1 MPRNLKALAF
11 ATAAVAGALVPLYGD
26 PRPNPVTH
34 SEWARMLLRAIE
46 LEEVTPPGS
55 QASQAFATL
64 SWRNSLSYRAD
75 RFFRGEG
82 VELVGEGADRRVVA
96 REGPAEVS
104 YTLGVA
110 RGGDY
115 RFRVR
120 IAGDPAAP
128 ASAEIT
134 EVGETTP
141 RKAFA
146 IVPATAT
153 GWIEAGTA
161 HLDPGAYTA
170 SLLLPPG
177 TTLEHVEVA
186 PPCLSPIEPISG
198 WQALKVVDRDDLAVT
213 AVKAIDLESE
223 LPPADT
229 AMELTGSE
237 FRVAGGSLL
246 AAGAGGFEGLAL
258 RAGPLGIQAV
268 VFVNIPEPGLYTV
281 SSFGVEGGGQ
291 SWLVDSCNRA
301 VLCDSTGQAG
311 RQAAAEWR
319 DVLTT
324 SFSAGPHFITVTLG
338 SGASVER
345 VRIQRKKQSAAD
357 YVATLTRLGFDPGPE
372 GPVSRSLA
380 VDAMNFI
387 RGRRRASRSAPCE
400 VLIEFNPA
408 QRIASSLAEPVGPI
422 AGPGTAPPTTGTG
435 QPPLSPPVIPAQDPA
450 SPTEPTG

>member
-1 MPRNLKALAF
+1 
-11 ATAAVAGALVPLYGD
+11 VLVPLYGD
-26 PRPNPVTH
+26 PRTSPVTH
-34 SEWARMLLRAIE
+34 SEWARMVLRALE
-46 LEEVTPPGS
+46 LDEVSPPGS

-82 VELVGEGADRRVVA
+82 VELVGEGAERRVVA
-96 REGPAEVS
+96 RDGAAEVA

-120 IAGDPAAP
+120 IAGDPKAP

-134 EVGETTP
+134 EVGETAPT
-141 RKAFA
+141 KSFA
-146 IVPATAT
+146 IVPATAS

-186 PPCLSPIEPISG
+186 PPCLSPIEPPAG

-213 AVKAIDLESE
+213 TLKAVDLESE

-229 AMELTGSE
+229 AIELTGSE
-237 FRVAGGSLL
+237 FRIAGGTML
-246 AAGAGGFEGLAL
+246 AAAGGFEGLAL

-281 SSFGVEGGGQ
+281 SSFGLEGGGQ

-301 VLCDSTGQAG
+301 VLCDSTGQAAA
-311 RQAAAEWR
+311 QAAPEWR

-324 SFSAGPHFITVTLG
+324 SFSAGPHFLTVTLG
-338 SGASVER
+338 NGASVER
-345 VRIQRKKQSAAD
+345 VRVQRKKETAAD
-357 YVATLTRLGFDPGPE
+357 YAATLRRLGFDPGPE
-372 GPVSRSLA
+372 GPVTRSLA

-387 RGRRRASRSAPCE
+387 RGRRRDSRSEPCQI
-400 VLIEFNPA
+400 LIDFDPN
-408 QRIASSLAEPVGPI
+408 QRVASSLAEPTAPV
-422 AGPGTAPPTTGTG
+422 PGLPTTPPTTGTG
-435 QPPLSPPVIPAQDPA
+435 QPPLSPPLIPPQEDSTPIQ
-450 SPTEPTG
+450 PGG